1 MAEALFA
8 RAAMVDWIL
17 QRRSLASSTPS
28 AIGFQMT
35 DFRRK
40 HFSQEARREP
50 PVHFDT
56 AGLSGLYP
64 FATIRTHHRNGFLR
78 CGLARPVSPPK

>member
-1 MAEALFA
+1 MLD
-8 RAAMVDWIL
+8 RIL
-17 QRRSLASSTPS
+17 QSSSLASPAPS

-56 AGLSGLYP
+56 AGPSGPYP
-64 FATIRTHHRNGFLR
+64 FATIRTHRRNSFLR
-78 CGLARPVSPPK
+78 CGLARPVSPR

>member
-1 MAEALFA
+1 MARAPFA
-8 RAAMVDWIL
+8 RAPMVDRIL
-17 QRRSLASSTPS
+17 QSSSLASPAPS

-64 FATIRTHHRNGFLR
+64 FATIRIHRRNGFLR
-78 CGLARPVSPPK
+78 CGLARQVEPK

>member
-1 MAEALFA
+1 MARAPFA
-8 RAAMVDWIL
+8 RAPMVDRIL
-17 QRRSLASSTPS
+17 QSSSLASPAPS

-56 AGLSGLYP
+56 AGQSGLYP
-64 FATIRTHHRNGFLR
+64 LATVRPQHCNGFPR
-78 CGLARPVSPPK
+78 RVLARPVSPR

>member
-1 MAEALFA
+1 MARAPFA
-8 RAAMVDWIL
+8 RAPMVDRIL
-17 QRRSLASSTPS
+17 QSSSLASPAPS

-50 PVHFDT
+50 PVPFDT
-56 AGLSGLYP
+56 AGLYP
-64 FATIRTHHRNGFLR
+64 FATVRAQHCNGFPR
-78 CGLARPVSPPK
+78 HVLARQVKPR

>member
-1 MAEALFA
+1 MAQAPFA
-8 RAAMVDWIL
+8 RAPMVDRIL
-17 QRRSLASSTPS
+17 QSSSLASPALS

>member
-1 MAEALFA
+1 VAQAPFA
-8 RAAMVDWIL
+8 RAPMVDRIL
-17 QRRSLASSTPS
+17 QSSSLASPALS

-56 AGLSGLYP
+56 AGQSGLYP
-64 FATIRTHHRNGFLR
+64 FATVRDHHRNGFPR
-78 CGLARPVSPPK
+78 RVLARPVGPR